1 MYRKILLANLLTATL
16 IVTTGCGSK
25 QYFSPETTHN
35 LSTQNTGDNIVYYSR
50 DGATLASGKI
60 LTKDGSVGFKLANGF
75 HFINKSQGLTIS
87 ADDQG
92 NCQVI
97 NNRGEASSIRFPKAL
112 IAGTIIGKQL
122 VFLLQNNSFG
132 IYDLERKSI
141 VYSNKAE
148 KAYAIDTRVANPL
161 QVDNLVVI
169 PTLDGKL
176 TIVNLGTLKV
186 VKEMYVSTESTLNN
200 IIYLNRIN
208 NTLIS
213 ATPHK
218 VLTVSNQGKKELDI
232 GVADVIVDGGSIFV
246 FSKDG
251 TIKKVSEALLVESE
265 KKFRFAHFSTATV
278 YNNRVY
284 ALDKQGYLI
293 VSNKTFSKHK
303 VYKLSKVDSYVFISN
318 GKLYYNGEEIDL
330 NQLNYE

>member
-1 MYRKILLANLLTATL
+1 M
-16 IVTTGCGSK
+16 VTTGCGSK
-25 QYFSPETTHN
+25 QYFSPEKTYN
-35 LSTQNTGDNIVYYSR
+35 LSIQNSGDNIVYYSR
-50 DGATLASGKI
+50 DGATLASGKV
-60 LTKDGSVGFKLANGF
+60 LTKDGSVGFKLPKGF
-75 HFINKSQGLTIS
+75 HFINKSSNLTLS

-92 NCQVI
+92 NSQVI
-97 NNRGEASSIRFPKAL
+97 NSRGEASSIKFPKAL
-112 IAGTIIGKQL
+112 IAGTIVGKQL
-122 VFLLQNNSFG
+122 IFLLQNNSFG
-132 IYDLERKSI
+132 VYDLERKSV

-161 QVDNLVVI
+161 QIDNLVVI

-176 TIVNLGTLKV
+176 TVLNLGTLKA

-200 IIYLNRIN
+200 IIYLDRIG

-218 VLTVSNQGKKELDI
+218 VLTVSNQGKKELEI
-232 GVADVIVDGGSIFV
+232 GISDVIVDGGSIFV

-251 TIKKVSEALLVESE
+251 TIKKVSKALLVESE
-265 KKFRFAHFSTATV
+265 KKFRFAHFSVATV

-293 VSNKTFSKHK
+293 VSNRTFSKYK
-303 VYKLSKVDSYVFISN
+303 VYKGSEVDSHAFISN

-330 NQLNYE
+330 NRLNYE